1 MFPGSTISHRAAITE
16 FHFASCSVA
25 IFWSHFVVVVVIC
38 FFKIVSP
45 HVYLMKYIVRKQ
57 NHYPYNMFVR
67 AGLVAA
73 SVGASS
79 CNQENDM
86 SVMQLHHVKQNIAKV
101 GGQWKRVVDAIAEA
115 SKDEVGTICVL
126 TAEGEEAPAE
136 GTFLVE
142 SSAVAVT
149 VQQGFIAPSAGKYCI
164 DKQTLALI
172 QRANGFADTASF
184 EQALAGKT
192 AKSNEEVLSGKT
204 AAPKNNTAAP
214 RPPLLT
220 VAKTGKGTCKD
231 YFGPVDGLAT
241 HVTVVDP
248 DVGLTGDA
256 GEVQFCGTHSSPCTF
271 IHFAGLNT
279 SCIPPGPPAG
289 CHRYIK
295 TMYSTKCTALKD
307 LSLTGNIDMKDA
319 FSADGVLKQCAD
331 HVVTQEK
338 QCYGPPASGPLRCN
352 CPTSVTPTTVATT
365 AAVR

>member
-1 MFPGSTISHRAAITE
+1 M
-16 FHFASCSVA
+16 
-25 IFWSHFVVVVVIC
+25 
-38 FFKIVSP
+38 
-45 HVYLMKYIVRKQ
+45 
-57 NHYPYNMFVR
+57 
-67 AGLVAA
+67 
-73 SVGASS
+73 
-79 CNQENDM
+79 
-86 SVMQLHHVKQNIAKV
+86 KQNIAKV

-115 SKDEVGTICVL
+115 SKDEVSTICVFA
-126 TAEGEEAPAE
+126 AEGEEAPAE

-149 VQQGFIAPSAGKYCI
+149 VQEGFIAPSGGKYCI

-172 QRANGFADTASF
+172 QRAKGFADTASF

-204 AAPKNNTAAP
+204 AATKNTTAAP
-214 RPPLLT
+214 KTTAAATTAAATTT
-220 VAKTGKGTCKD
+220 VAKTDKGTCRD

-256 GEVQFCGTHSSPCTF
+256 TELKFCGTHSSPCIF

-295 TMYSTKCTALKD
+295 TMYSTKCTALVD
-307 LSLTGNIDMKDA
+307 LSLTGTLDMKDA

-352 CPTSVTPTTVATT
+352 CPTSAIPTTVATT